1 MAGSGD
7 CPAELCHGRRD
18 NIKGPDAIRTSDVRR
33 KILEFKIDEKLLNYS
48 MFGRDRKDQH
58 VMLASQQYSKESA
71 RDFEEIRFVHQSLPQ
86 LKTDDVDYSTQVAG
100 LDIGTP
106 FFINAMTG
114 GTEETGRINRL
125 LGILGYLAKIPL
137 ASGSVS
143 AAIKDPSVA
152 ETFSVIRKENPKGIV
167 FANLGAHHD
176 VENAKRAVDLLE
188 ANALQIHVNAPQEII
203 MPEGDRDFSHWLKN
217 IETLVR
223 EIEVPIIVKEV
234 GFGMSRE
241 TVKQLA
247 SVGVKT
253 VDISGTGGTDFAKIE
268 DNRRPYDRYPY
279 MHGWGQSTVI
289 SLAEAMSIPDQ
300 ERPEIIAS
308 GGIKNPL
315 DIVKSLSMG
324 AQLVGL
330 SNHFLQLARSGRQLE
345 DMIAEVRIMERQTKM
360 IMATL
365 GAKNLE
371 ELRQKDLILGPGVQ
385 NWCQA
390 RGIDWQAYANR
401 SQKAG
406 F

>member
-1 MAGSGD
+1 M
-7 CPAELCHGRRD
+7 
-18 NIKGPDAIRTSDVRR
+18 
-33 KILEFKIDEKLLNYS
+33 EFKIDETLLHYS
-48 MFGRDRKDQH
+48 FWGHDRKDQH

-71 RDFEEIRFVHQSLPQ
+71 RDFEETRFVHQSLPQ
-86 LKTDDVDYSTQVAG
+86 LKVEDVDYSTSIAG
-100 LDIGTP
+100 LDLQTP

-114 GTEETGRINRL
+114 GTKETGRINRT
-125 LGILGYLAKIPL
+125 LGILGFLAKIPV

-143 AAIKDPSVA
+143 AAIKDPAVA
-152 ETFSVIRKENPKGIV
+152 DTFSVIRRENPKGII
-167 FANLGAHHD
+167 FANLGAHHN

-188 ANALQIHVNAPQEII
+188 ANALQIHVNAPQEIL
-203 MPEGDRDFSHWLKN
+203 MPEGDRDFSNWLSN

-253 VDISGTGGTDFAKIE
+253 VDISGTGGTDFVKIE
-268 DNRRPYDRYPY
+268 DHRRPYDRYPY

-289 SLAEAMSIPDQ
+289 SLTEALSLPSQ
-300 ERPEIIAS
+300 ERPEIVAS
-308 GGIKNPL
+308 GGIKNAM
-315 DIVKSLSMG
+315 DIVKSLSIG

-330 SNHFLQLARSGRQLE
+330 SNHFLQMVRKEKGIE
-345 DMIAEVRIMERQTKM
+345 DVLMNVRIMEEQTKKV
-360 IMATL
+360 MAML
-365 GAKNLE
+365 GAKNLD
-371 ELRQKDLILGPGVQ
+371 ELRQKDLILGPAVQ

-401 SQKAG
+401 SSQSVR
-406 F
+406 